1 MDFDAYHVRLIAR
14 LVGYELPA
22 GSVHTYFGR
31 FYFGVDDLSTEQYE
45 QSKQITFRL
54 LYGGIDREFLE
65 IPFFKRVNSFIYDL
79 WNQWKTKSHVKTP
92 ILQRRISKESL
103 NNMTANKLFN
113 YYLQATETE
122 VSVQK
127 LQQVQTILQDRE
139 TCMILYTY
147 DSILFDMPMHEAQE
161 MIPAIKTVL
170 EQGNFPVKT
179 QVGNIYSK
187 MDTISL

>member
-1 MDFDAYHVRLIAR
+1 
-14 LVGYELPA
+14 
-22 GSVHTYFGR
+22 
-31 FYFGVDDLSTEQYE
+31 
-45 QSKQITFRL
+45 
-54 LYGGIDREFLE
+54 
-65 IPFFKRVNSFIYDL
+65 
-79 WNQWKTKSHVKTP
+79 
-92 ILQRRISKESL
+92 
-103 NNMTANKLFN
+103 LFN

>member
-1 MDFDAYHVRLIAR
+1 
-14 LVGYELPA
+14 
-22 GSVHTYFGR
+22 
-31 FYFGVDDLSTEQYE
+31 
-45 QSKQITFRL
+45 
-54 LYGGIDREFLE
+54 
-65 IPFFKRVNSFIYDL
+65 
-79 WNQWKTKSHVKTP
+79 
-92 ILQRRISKESL
+92 
-103 NNMTANKLFN
+103 MTANKLFN
-113 YYLQATETE
+113 YYLQSTETE

-139 TCMILYTY
+139 TCMILYVY

>member
-1 MDFDAYHVRLIAR
+1 
-14 LVGYELPA
+14 
-22 GSVHTYFGR
+22 
-31 FYFGVDDLSTEQYE
+31 
-45 QSKQITFRL
+45 
-54 LYGGIDREFLE
+54 LYGGIDKEFLE

-79 WNQWKTKSHVKTP
+79 WNQWKTKSYVKTP

-103 NNMTANKLFN
+103 NTMTANKLFN